1 MGFAAIFFAV
11 FLAELGVKTQ
21 IASAAFAAGDPGRA
35 WKVFAASSLAL
46 VCSTAIAVFV
56 GQFAGEHLARLPLKL
71 ISGIVFIA
79 LGALAVLDHFRTA
92 AGA

>member
-1 MGFAAIFFAV
+1 MGFLAIFLAV
-11 FLAELGVKTQ
+11 FLAELGDKTQ
-21 IASAAFAAGDPGRA
+21 IASATFAAGDPGRA

-56 GQFAGEHLARLPLKL
+56 GQFAGEHLARVPLKL
-71 ISGIVFIA
+71 ISGLVFIA
-79 LGALAVLDHFRTA
+79 LGVWAVFDHFRSA